1 MDVGGLPLWL
11 TVIESDDLDQKCM
24 FAALDNHQIRV
35 LQDPGS
41 SLTAFE
47 PIQSLPSGGS
57 TPVFAIPSLDQ
68 KFLLVANYNSNDDPL
83 GAGVTAFRIKPDCQL
98 TPTSIVKHQ
107 GSSVDSSRQL
117 AAHTHGL
124 VMSSRHN
131 LVYAFDLGMDVIFS
145 YKRPGC
151 NMSLTAGKAARATA
165 LAKSLVT

>member
-1 MDVGGLPLWL
+1 M
-11 TVIESDDLDQKCM
+11 
-24 FAALDNHQIRV
+24 
-35 LQDPGS
+35 
-41 SLTAFE
+41 
-47 PIQSLPSGGS
+47 
-57 TPVFAIPSLDQ
+57 
-68 KFLLVANYNSNDDPL
+68 
-83 GAGVTAFRIKPDCQL
+83 
-98 TPTSIVKHQ
+98 
-107 GSSVDSSRQL
+107 DSSRQL